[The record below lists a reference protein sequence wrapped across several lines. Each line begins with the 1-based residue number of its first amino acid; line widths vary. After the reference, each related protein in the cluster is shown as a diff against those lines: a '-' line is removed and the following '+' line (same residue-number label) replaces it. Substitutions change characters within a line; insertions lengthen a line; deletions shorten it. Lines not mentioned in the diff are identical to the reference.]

1 MTALAL
7 SPVTP
12 SPFDP
17 FLRSTEGAESVRELD
32 AICRGLE
39 SMLHRDVLLASPDGV
54 ICVARCEGPL
64 AFVVPAPGLRASV
77 SAGDSLAISDHRGVQ
92 YVGFHA
98 VVAQVERLDDG
109 GARVT
114 VLRPA
119 EALFYPGRRH
129 LRLDGALGAEVE
141 LGMEGRR
148 TRATG
153 VDVSMGGIGVRI
165 PLDEGFVIGQIFT
178 VHLDFGG
185 ARVALPARVRTALV
199 VDGEIRLG
207 LEFAGR
213 SEGLEHR
220 LLDAL
225 RKVR

>member
-1 MTALAL
+1 
-7 SPVTP
+7 
-12 SPFDP
+12 
-17 FLRSTEGAESVRELD
+17 LRSNKGAESVRELD

-39 SMLHRDVLLASPDGV
+39 SMLHRDVLLASPDGA
-54 ICVARCEGPL
+54 ISVARCEGPL
-64 AFVVPAPGLRASV
+64 VFIVAAPGFRGAI
-77 SAGDSLAISDHRGVQ
+77 SAGDSLAVSDHRGVQ

-98 VVAQVERLDDG
+98 VVAQVEGLDDG
-109 GARVT
+109 SDRVT

-129 LRLDGALGAEVE
+129 VRLDGALGAEVE

-148 TRATG
+148 TRASG

-165 PLDEGFVIGQIFT
+165 PLDEGFVIGQVFT

-185 ARVALPARVRTALV
+185 VRVALPARVRTALV

-220 LLDAL
+220 VLEAL